1 MLRINDVDLSKMT
14 MSQINDIFSKAK
26 VKRPLSIT
34 FMIMTDEQSVIL

>member
-26 VKRPLSIT
+26 GEKT
-34 FMIMTDEQSVIL
+34 FIDNIHDYD